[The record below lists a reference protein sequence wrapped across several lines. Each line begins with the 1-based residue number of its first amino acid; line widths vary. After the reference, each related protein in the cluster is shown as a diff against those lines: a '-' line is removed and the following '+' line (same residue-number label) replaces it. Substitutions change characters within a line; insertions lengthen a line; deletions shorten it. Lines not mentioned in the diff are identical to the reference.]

1 MVLKYFYVLT
11 DKKQKGNSIMKK
23 LLCCLVAVLLLA
35 SVFSCAAFADGE
47 TLVIYSARNERL
59 NNIVIPAFEAKTG
72 IKVEMITGSS
82 GEVLQRVKAE
92 VESGNVTVDIHW
104 AADETMLAA
113 NRDLFEVY
121 VSSENDALRPA
132 FRNDGTNCFNNA
144 YAEPNVMIVNTD
156 LLAQLGVDVT
166 SYADLLQPELKGKII
181 SADPANSSS
190 AFQCLIGMLYGAG
203 KGDPMS
209 QEAWDFI
216 DAFLVNLDGK
226 IASSSSQ
233 VYNGVANG
241 EYAVGLSYEDPC
253 VELEAK
259 GEQPVKVVY
268 ATEGTVYPGES
279 VQIIKGAPHM
289 DAAKAFVD
297 FVLSEESQTAVCAQL
312 NLRPCRDGISVNEK
326 MVPDSEI
333 TMFPTYSAPYIAEM
347 KPVIV
352 ATYLDHV
359 EMMLE

>member
-1 MVLKYFYVLT
+1 MEE
-11 DKKQKGNSIMKK
+11 IMKK
-23 LLCCLVAVLLLA
+23 LLVCVLALAMLL
-35 SVFSCAAFADGE
+35 SVCGLAMAED

-59 NNIVIPAFEAKTG
+59 NNIVIPAFEAATG

-121 VSSENDALRPA
+121 VSTENDALYPE
-132 FRNDGTNCFNNA
+132 FQNDGTNCFNNA

-156 LLAQLGVDVT
+156 LLAELGVEVN
-166 SYADLLQPELKGKII
+166 SYADLTQPELKGKII

-190 AFQCLIGMLYGAG
+190 AFQCLIGMLYGMG
-203 KGDPMS
+203 DGDPMS
-209 QEAWDFI
+209 QKAWDFI
-216 DAFLVNLDGK
+216 DEFLVNLDGK

-253 VELEAK
+253 VELEAT
-259 GEQPVKVVY
+259 GEHPVKVVY
-268 ATEGTVYPGES
+268 ATEGVIFPGES

-289 DAAKAFVD
+289 EAAQKFVD
-297 FVLSEESQTAVCAQL
+297 FVLSEESQNAVAAEL
-312 NLRPCRDGISVNEK
+312 NLRPLRAGVPTNAK
-326 MVPDSEI
+326 MIPTDQI
-333 TMFPTYSAPYIAEM
+333 KLFPTYSAKYIAEM
-347 KPVIV
+347 KPTIV

-359 EMMLE
+359 EMTLE

>member
-1 MVLKYFYVLT
+1 MKRVLT
-11 DKKQKGNSIMKK
+11 I
-23 LLCCLVAVLLLA
+23 LLA
-35 SVFSCAAFADGE
+35 LMLVLGCAGAAMAEE

-59 NNIVIPAFEAKTG
+59 NELVIPAFEAATG

-104 AADETMLAA
+104 AADETMLDA
-113 NRDLFEVY
+113 NRDLFEPY
-121 VSSENDALRPA
+121 VSTENDALLPE
-132 FRNDGTNCFNNA
+132 FQNDGANCFNNA

-156 LLAQLGVDVT
+156 MLAEMNIEVNG
-166 SYADLLQPELKGKII
+166 YADLLQPELKGKII

-190 AFQCLIGMLYGAG
+190 AFQCLIGMLYGMG
-203 KGDPMS
+203 NGDPMS
-209 QEAWDFI
+209 DEAWDYI
-216 DAFLVNLDGK
+216 DQFLVNLDGK

-253 VELEAK
+253 VELEAA
-259 GEQPVKVVY
+259 GEHPVKVVY
-268 ATEGTVYPGES
+268 AVEGTVFPGES

-289 DAAKAFVD
+289 EAAQKFVD
-297 FVLSEESQTAVCAQL
+297 FVLSEESQNTVAAEL
-312 NLRPCRDGISVNEK
+312 NLRPLRAGVPTNAK
-326 MVPDSEI
+326 MIPTEEI
-333 TMFPTYSAPYIAEM
+333 KLFDTYSTAYIAEN
-347 KPVIV
+347 KPLIV
-352 ATYLDHV
+352 NTYLEHV

>member
-1 MVLKYFYVLT
+1 
-11 DKKQKGNSIMKK
+11 MKK
-23 LLCCLVAVLLLA
+23 LLVCVLALAMLL
-35 SVFSCAAFADGE
+35 SVCSVVMAQD

-59 NNIVIPAFEAKTG
+59 NNIVIPAFEAATG

-113 NRDLFEVY
+113 NRALFEVY
-121 VSSENDALRPA
+121 VPTENDKLLPA
-132 FRNDGTNCFNNA
+132 FQNDGENCFNSA
-144 YAEPNVMIVNTD
+144 YAEPNVMIVNTAM
-156 LLAQLGVDVT
+156 LEEMGIEVN
-166 SYADLLQPELKGKII
+166 SYADLTQPQLKGKII

-190 AFQCLIGMLYGAG
+190 AFQCLIGMLYGMG
-203 KGDPMS
+203 DGDPMS
-209 QEAWDFI
+209 DKAWDFI
-216 DAFLVNLDGK
+216 DKFLVNLDGK

-253 VELEAK
+253 VELEAT
-259 GEQPVKVVY
+259 GEHPVKVVY
-268 ATEGTVYPGES
+268 ATEGVIFPGES

-289 DAAKAFVD
+289 EAAQKFVD
-297 FVLSEESQTAVCAQL
+297 FVLSEESQNAVAAEL
-312 NLRPCRDGISVNEK
+312 NLRPLRAGVPTNAK
-326 MVPDSEI
+326 MIPTDELKL
-333 TMFPTYSAPYIAEM
+333 FDTYSAKYIAEM
-347 KPVIV
+347 KPTIV

-359 EMMLE
+359 EMTLE